1 MRSFDKA
8 EFKKKIVLKEVIFD
22 LRDIHVTDG
31 GMVLH
36 KTSWPKHI
44 TYKEL

>member
-22 LRDIHVTDG
+22 SRDIHVTDG

-36 KTSWPKHI
+36 
-44 TYKEL
+44 

>member
-1 MRSFDKA
+1 MNRKIKKKKKKKEA

-22 LRDIHVTDG
+22 SRDIHVTDG

-36 KTSWPKHI
+36 
-44 TYKEL
+44 